1 MSSDV
6 SGPWFYT
13 PQRGGRVRGE
23 LNLPSSTDCSDG
35 GETMAEGR
43 GCSKEHY
50 SNYIFK
56 IVPDYKKY
64 FIRLLNLYMG

>member
-6 SGPWFYT
+6 SGSWFYT

-35 GETMAEGR
+35 GKTMAEGR
-43 GCSKEHY
+43 RGSKE
-50 SNYIFK
+50 
-56 IVPDYKKY
+56 
-64 FIRLLNLYMG
+64 IRNIL

>member
-6 SGPWFYT
+6 SGSWFYT

-43 GCSKEHY
+43 GCSKE
-50 SNYIFK
+50 
-56 IVPDYKKY
+56 
-64 FIRLLNLYMG
+64 IRNIL